1 MDKYYDYTVEMM
13 RNYHGQTDAEF
24 WKKIDFSIVSEEL
37 YIICRGEK
45 KEVTDEVRESFRKAY
60 KKYINAKMKEI
71 GGKLKLAIVMF
82 QGTYRRIIPRNSPRN
97 GMSYIEDNVRQ
108 VVKQLPKLPKGERYV
123 FPALKIIISENGVD
137 FFVFPR

>member
-13 RNYHGQTDAEF
+13 REFQAQTDDEF
-24 WKKIDFSIVSEEL
+24 WKEIDFSIISDGL
-37 YIICRGEK
+37 YIISEGKRVEAS
-45 KEVTDEVRESFRKAY
+45 DEVKKAFGKAY
-60 KKYINAKMKEI
+60 NKSVKSKIREI
-71 GGKLKLAIVMF
+71 GGKLAIVMF

-97 GMSYIEDNVRQ
+97 GMVYIEDNLKQ
-108 VVKQLPKLPKGERYV
+108 VTKKLPKLPKGERYV

>member
-13 RNYHGQTDAEF
+13 RKNYEQTKAEF
-24 WKKIDFSIVSEEL
+24 WKEIDFSIISDGL
-37 YIICRGEK
+37 YIISGGKRIEVSDET
-45 KEVTDEVRESFRKAY
+45 KETFRK
-60 KKYINAKMKEI
+60 KYRKYVINQMEKI
-71 GGKLKLAIVMF
+71 GSRLAIVMF

>member
-13 RNYHGQTDAEF
+13 RENYEQTEAEF
-24 WKKIDFSIVSEEL
+24 WKEIDFSIISDGL
-37 YIICRGEK
+37 YIISGGKRVEAS
-45 KEVTDEVRESFRKAY
+45 DEVKKAFGKSY
-60 KKYINAKMKEI
+60 NKYVKSKIRGI
-71 GGKLKLAIVMF
+71 GGKLAIVMF

-97 GMSYIEDNVRQ
+97 GMVYIEDNLKQ
-108 VVKQLPKLPKGERYV
+108 VTKKLPKLPKGERYV

>member
-13 RNYHGQTDAEF
+13 RNYHEQTDAEF

-71 GGKLKLAIVMF
+71 GEKLKLAIVMF
-82 QGTYRRIIPRNSPRN
+82 QGTYRRIIPRNSPRK

-123 FPALKIIISENGVD
+123 FLALKIIISENGVD

>member
-1 MDKYYDYTVEMM
+1 MYDYVVEM
-13 RNYHGQTDAEF
+13 T
-24 WKKIDFSIVSEEL
+24 KKHKGDDDEKVWREIDFSIISDEL
-37 YIICRGEK
+37 YIVSGRERR
-45 KEVTDEVRESFRKAY
+45 EVTAEVRETFRK
-60 KKYINAKMKEI
+60 KYRKYVINRMENI
-71 GGKLKLAIVMF
+71 GSGLAIVMF

>member
-13 RNYHGQTDAEF
+13 RENYEQTEAEF
-24 WKKIDFSIVSEEL
+24 WKKIDFSIISDGL
-37 YIICRGEK
+37 YIISGEK
-45 KEVTDEVRESFRKAY
+45 IVEASDEVKKAFGKSY
-60 KKYINAKMKEI
+60 NKYVKSKIREI
-71 GGKLKLAIVMF
+71 GGKLAIVMF

-97 GMSYIEDNVRQ
+97 GMVYIDDNLKQ
-108 VVKQLPKLPKGERYV
+108 VTKKLPKLPKGERYV

>member
-13 RNYHGQTDAEF
+13 RENYEQTEAEF
-24 WKKIDFSIVSEEL
+24 WKEIDFSIISDGL
-37 YIICRGEK
+37 YIISGGKIVEAS
-45 KEVTDEVRESFRKAY
+45 DEVKKAFGKAY
-60 KKYINAKMKEI
+60 NKYVKSKIREI
-71 GGKLKLAIVMF
+71 GGKLAIVMF

-97 GMSYIEDNVRQ
+97 GMVYIDDNLKQ
-108 VVKQLPKLPKGERYV
+108 VTKKLPTLPKGERYV

>member
-13 RNYHGQTDAEF
+13 RENYEQTEAEF
-24 WKKIDFSIVSEEL
+24 WKEIDFSIISDGL
-37 YIICRGEK
+37 YIISGGKRVEAS
-45 KEVTDEVRESFRKAY
+45 DEVKKAFGKSYNKYVKSKIRK
-60 KKYINAKMKEI
+60 I
-71 GGKLKLAIVMF
+71 GGKLAIVMF

-97 GMSYIEDNVRQ
+97 GMVYIEDNLKQ
-108 VVKQLPKLPKGERYV
+108 VTKKLPKLPKGERYV